1 MLPEPLDGKELCIVD
16 ESEIYEYLGSDET
29 SKFYFAKDIKSAC
42 DFFLRYKDNP
52 KLFEKEQFR
61 IEPFYQKFR
70 WYVSDES
77 FGLVEYNEWLF
88 RLAFAD
94 VMEANNG

>member
-1 MLPEPLDGKELCIVD
+1 MLPERLKGKLQNVHGIEANEPL
-16 ESEIYEYLGSDET
+16 
-29 SKFYFAKDIKSAC
+29 FFWKDSVESAC

-61 IEPFYQKFR
+61 IEPFYQKFK

-88 RLAFAD
+88 RFAFAD
-94 VMEANNG
+94 AMGVD

>member
-1 MLPEPLDGKELCIVD
+1 MLPEPLKGKIKNVKGLEGQPPFFWK
-16 ESEIYEYLGSDET
+16 EEIE
-29 SKFYFAKDIKSAC
+29 SAC

-94 VMEANNG
+94 AMEANNG